1 MKIAIRV
8 ENLGKLVTVG
18 KAGGRREIYH
28 VGNIIDTGDP
38 TSLLAGVACL
48 EENVVRI

>member
-1 MKIAIRV
+1 MNIAIRV
-8 ENLGKLVTVG
+8 ENLSALMAV
-18 KAGGRREIYH
+18 REVWKRTEAYH

-48 EENVVRI
+48 AENVVRI

>member
-8 ENLGKLVTVG
+8 ENLDKLVTVG
-18 KAGGRREIYH
+18 KAGESREVYH
-28 VGNIIDTGDP
+28 VGYIIDPRDP

-48 EENVVRI
+48 EEDVVRI

>member
-8 ENLGKLVTVG
+8 ENLDKLVAVG
-18 KAGGRREIYH
+18 KAGGRREVYH
-28 VGNIIDTGDP
+28 VGDIIDTRDP
-38 TSLLAGVACL
+38 TSLLAGEACL